1 MKYPGCRAANLST
14 ACYHYLGTLPGRG
27 GSSGQPQ
34 RGQRVEPRQSRS
46 TSMRRTAG
54 RVGWGG
60 GPGEPASLF
69 PPRPEPQMLEER
81 ERDHGHQRV
90 PVQTGP
96 GAALEMVEAELLLH
110 LLVRLLAHPARLDRG
125 PQLLERGLRGQV
137 GEVVLPLAR
146 GAMLAD

>member
-1 MKYPGCRAANLST
+1 M
-14 ACYHYLGTLPGRG
+14 
-27 GSSGQPQ
+27 
-34 RGQRVEPRQSRS
+34 
-46 TSMRRTAG
+46 SMRRAAG

-69 PPRPEPQMLEER
+69 SPRPEPQVLEER

-110 LLVRLLAHPARLDRG
+110 LLVRLLAHPARLDRICWCACSHTQRALIVAASSSSG
-125 PQLLERGLRGQV
+125 V
-137 GEVVLPLAR
+137 S
-146 GAMLAD
+146 

>member
-1 MKYPGCRAANLST
+1 
-14 ACYHYLGTLPGRG
+14 
-27 GSSGQPQ
+27 
-34 RGQRVEPRQSRS
+34 
-46 TSMRRTAG
+46 MRRTAG

-69 PPRPEPQMLEER
+69 PPRPEPQVLEER

-110 LLVRLLAHPARLDRG
+110 LLVRLLARPARLDPAGRSPSTAG
-125 PQLLERGLRGQV
+125 PSSPPIPSSAASSTWPAPSATRTAPGRKV
-137 GEVVLPLAR
+137 ASR
-146 GAMLAD
+146 T